1 MEIKKLNIIITLGF
15 IAIIGI
21 LIAQLLWTR
30 QAYNLEDKKFNQT
43 VNIALLEVVE
53 KLSGGKAA
61 FNESPVQNI
70 SNDYYVVNLNNEF
83 HPAVLEHYLKTEF
96 NHFQINTDYVYALYN
111 CHSDKMIYGKYVLKN
126 QEDSENRIIKFPKHK
141 NLVYYF
147 SIRFPEKTTY
157 LISSLRFWYLLT
169 FALIIILLVYV
180 YSIYTIIQ
188 QKKFSELQR
197 DFINNMTH
205 EFKTP
210 LSSILLASEALT
222 NQDTIKVNP
231 KLQTYTSIITDQSH
245 KLNNHIEKILNIARN
260 DASGLSLKLQ
270 KIVLLPFIQEITNT
284 VKQKNDNIS
293 IQIEVEHTIAVLADE
308 FHFANVIYNILD
320 NSIKYCKTEPSIIIS
335 SFKDSKGL
343 YLKFKDNGMG
353 IPSKNIPYI
362 FDKFYRVNT
371 KKSDEINGF
380 GLGLFYVKKVVQQ
393 HNWKI
398 SVENNTDT
406 GIIIT
411 LFLPFKKTTI
421 CKSWKN
427 LKSYTQK
434 MIKR

>member
-1 MEIKKLNIIITLGF
+1 MDNIAFCKMEIKKLNIIITLGF
-15 IAIIGI
+15 VAIIGI

-53 KLSGGKAA
+53 KLSGGKTS
-61 FNESPVQNI
+61 FIESPVQNI
-70 SNDYYVVNLNNEF
+70 SNDYYVVNINNEF

-96 NHFQINTDYVYALYN
+96 NRFQINTDYVYALYN
-111 CHSDKMIYGKYVLKN
+111 CHSDQMIYGKYISSH
-126 QEDSENRIIKFPKHK
+126 QENPNDKMIKFPKHK

-147 SIRFPEKTTY
+147 SIRFPDKTTY

-210 LSSILLASEALT
+210 LSSILLASEALRK
-222 NQDTIKVNP
+222 QELIKENP
-231 KLQTYTSIITDQSH
+231 KLQTYTSIITDQSY
-245 KLNNHIEKILNIARN
+245 KLNHHIEKVLNIARN
-260 DASGLSLKLQ
+260 DASGLSLKPQ
-270 KIVLLPFIQEITNT
+270 KIVLLPFIQEIVDTI
-284 VKQKNDNIS
+284 KQKNENLS
-293 IQIEVEHTIAVLADE
+293 IDIEIDSSVSIIADE
-308 FHFANVIYNILD
+308 FHFTNIIYNILD
-320 NSIKYCKTEPSIIIS
+320 NSIKYCETKPKILIS

-353 IPSKNIPYI
+353 IPAKNIPHI

-371 KKSDEINGF
+371 KKSDEVNGF
-380 GLGLFYVKKVVQQ
+380 GLGLFYVKKIIQQ

-398 SVENNTDT
+398 SVENNPDK
-406 GIIIT
+406 GITIT
-411 LFLPFKKTTI
+411 LFIPF
-421 CKSWKN
+421 
-427 LKSYTQK
+427 
-434 MIKR
+434 

>member
-43 VNIALLEVVE
+43 VNVALLEVVE
-53 KLSGGKAA
+53 KLSGGKDS
-61 FNESPVQNI
+61 FTESPVQNI
-70 SNDYYVVNLNNEF
+70 SNDYYVVNINNEF
-83 HPAVLEHYLKTEF
+83 HPEVLEHYLKTEF
-96 NHFQINTDYVYALYN
+96 TRFQINTDYVYAVYN
-111 CHSDKMIYGKYVLKN
+111 CHSDKMLYGKYISKDQDESHNKVI
-126 QEDSENRIIKFPKHK
+126 RFPKHK
-141 NLVYYF
+141 DLVYYF
-147 SIRFPEKTTY
+147 SIRFPDKTTY

-210 LSSILLASEALT
+210 LSSILLASEALAKQ
-222 NQDTIKVNP
+222 NAVKENL
-231 KLQTYTSIITDQSH
+231 KLQTYTSIITDQGN
-245 KLNNHIEKILNIARN
+245 KLNHHIEKILNIAKN

-270 KIVLLPFIQEITNT
+270 RIVLLPFITEIAET
-284 VKQKNDNIS
+284 VRQKNENVSIQLDIDGNIS
-293 IQIEVEHTIAVLADE
+293 VIADE
-308 FHFANVIYNILD
+308 FHFANIIYNILD
-320 NSIKYCKTEPSIIIS
+320 NSMKYCETKPVISIS
-335 SFKDSKGL
+335 SHTEQKGL
-343 YLKFKDNGMG
+343 SLKFKDNGMG
-353 IPSKNIPYI
+353 IPAKNIPHI

-371 KKSDEINGF
+371 PKSEEITGF
-380 GLGLFYVKKVVQQ
+380 GLGLFYVKKVVRQ

-398 SVENNTDT
+398 SVENNSDK
-406 GIIIT
+406 GITTT
-411 LFLPFKKTTI
+411 LFIPF
-421 CKSWKN
+421 
-427 LKSYTQK
+427 
-434 MIKR
+434 

>member
-15 IAIIGI
+15 VAIIGI

-30 QAYNLEDKKFNQT
+30 QAYSLEDKKFNQT
-43 VNIALLEVVE
+43 VNIALLEVAE
-53 KLSGGKAA
+53 KLSGGKTS
-61 FNESPVQNI
+61 FTESPVQNI
-70 SNDYYVVNLNNEF
+70 SNDYYVVNINNDF

-96 NHFQINTDYVYALYN
+96 TRFQINTNYVYALYN
-111 CHSDKMIYGKYVLKN
+111 CHSDRMIYGKYISSHQKN
-126 QEDSENRIIKFPKHK
+126 SGNKTIQFPKHK

-147 SIRFPEKTTY
+147 SIRFPDKATY

-222 NQDTIKVNP
+222 KQELIKENP
-231 KLQTYTSIITDQSH
+231 RLQTYTSIITDQSY
-245 KLNNHIEKILNIARN
+245 KLNHHIEKILNIAKN
-260 DASGLSLKLQ
+260 DASGLSLKFQ
-270 KIVLLPFIQEITNT
+270 KITLLPFITEIADTI
-284 VKQKNDNIS
+284 KHKNENLTIR
-293 IQIEVEHTIAVLADE
+293 IEVGDTVSVSADE
-308 FHFANVIYNILD
+308 FHFTNIIYNILD
-320 NSIKYCKTEPSIIIS
+320 NSIKYCDTAPHIIIS
-335 SFKDSKGL
+335 AFKDSKGL
-343 YLKFKDNGMG
+343 YLKFKDNGIG
-353 IPSKNIPYI
+353 IPPKNIPHI
-362 FDKFYRVNT
+362 FDKFYRVST
-371 KKSDEINGF
+371 TKSDEVNGF

-398 SVENNTDT
+398 SVENNADK
-406 GIIIT
+406 GITIS
-411 LFLPFKKTTI
+411 LFVPF
-421 CKSWKN
+421 
-427 LKSYTQK
+427 
-434 MIKR
+434 

>member
-53 KLSGGKAA
+53 KLSGGKTS
-61 FNESPVQNI
+61 FTESPVENI
-70 SNDYYVVNLNNEF
+70 SNDYYVVNINNEV
-83 HPAVLEHYLKTEF
+83 HPAVLEHYLRTEF
-96 NHFQINTDYVYALYN
+96 TRFQINTDYTYALYN
-111 CHSDKMIYGKYVLKN
+111 CHSDKMIYGKYISKEQENPKN
-126 QEDSENRIIKFPKHK
+126 KGITFPKHK

-147 SIRFPEKTTY
+147 SIRFPDKTSY

-169 FALIIILLVYV
+169 FALIVILLVYV

-222 NQDTIKVNP
+222 KHDTIQGNP
-231 KLQTYTSIITDQSH
+231 KLQTYTSIITNQSY

-260 DASGLSLKLQ
+260 DASGLSLKPQ
-270 KIVLLPFIQEITNT
+270 KIILLPLILEITST
-284 VKQKNDNIS
+284 IKQKNENIT
-293 IQIEVEHTIAVLADE
+293 IQIEIDNSAFIIADE
-308 FHFANVIYNILD
+308 FHFTNIIYNILD
-320 NSIKYCKTEPSIIIS
+320 NSIKYCETNPHIIIS
-335 SFKDSKGL
+335 AYKDSKGL
-343 YLKFKDNGMG
+343 YLKCKDNGMG
-353 IPSKNIPYI
+353 ISAKNLPHI

-371 KKSDEINGF
+371 KKNEEINGF
-380 GLGLFYVKKVVQQ
+380 GLGLFYVKKIVQQ

-398 SVENNTDT
+398 SVENNTDK
-406 GIIIT
+406 GIT
-411 LFLPFKKTTI
+411 LTLFFPF
-421 CKSWKN
+421 
-427 LKSYTQK
+427 
-434 MIKR
+434 

>member
-1 MEIKKLNIIITLGF
+1 MGIKKLNIIISLGF
-15 IAIIGI
+15 VAIIGI

-53 KLSGGKAA
+53 KLSGGKTS
-61 FNESPVQNI
+61 FTESPIQNI
-70 SNDYYVVNLNNEF
+70 SNDYYVVNINNEF
-83 HPAVLEHYLKTEF
+83 HPTVLEYYLKTEF
-96 NHFQINTDYVYALYN
+96 NRFQINTNYVYALYN
-111 CHSDKMIYGKYVLKN
+111 CHSDRMIYGKYVSTHQKSTN
-126 QEDSENRIIKFPKHK
+126 KTVNFPKHK

-147 SIRFPEKTTY
+147 SIRFPDKATY
-157 LISSLRFWYLLT
+157 LISSLRFWYILT

-222 NQDTIKVNP
+222 KQDTIKENP
-231 KLQTYTSIITDQSH
+231 KLKTYTSIITDQSY
-245 KLNNHIEKILNIARN
+245 KLNNHIEKILNIAKT

-270 KIVLLPFIQEITNT
+270 RIVLLPFITEIADSIQ
-284 VKQKNDNIS
+284 QKNENLNIR
-293 IQIEVEHTIAVLADE
+293 IELDDTDVIIADE
-308 FHFANVIYNILD
+308 FHFTNIIYNILD
-320 NSIKYCKTEPSIIIS
+320 NSIKYCDTAPDILIS

-343 YLKFKDNGMG
+343 HLKFKDNGIG
-353 IPSKNIPYI
+353 IPSKNMPHI
-362 FDKFYRVNT
+362 FDKFYRINT
-371 KKSDEINGF
+371 QKSDEVNGF

-398 SVENNTDT
+398 TVENNTDK
-406 GIIIT
+406 GITIT
-411 LFLPFKKTTI
+411 LFLPFV
-421 CKSWKN
+421 N
-427 LKSYTQK
+427 
-434 MIKR
+434 

>member
-15 IAIIGI
+15 VAIIGI

-53 KLSGGKAA
+53 KLSGGKTS
-61 FNESPVQNI
+61 FTESPVQNI
-70 SNDYYVVNLNNEF
+70 SNDYYVVNINNEF
-83 HPAVLEHYLKTEF
+83 HPEVLEHYLKTEF
-96 NHFQINTDYVYALYN
+96 TRFQINTDYVYALYN
-111 CHSDKMIYGKYVLKN
+111 CHSDQMIYGKFVSQH
-126 QEDSENRIIKFPKHK
+126 QESPNEKVIKFPKHK

-147 SIRFPEKTTY
+147 SIRFPDKTTY

-222 NQDTIKVNP
+222 KQEQIKENP

-245 KLNNHIEKILNIARN
+245 KLNSHIEKILNIAKN
-260 DASGLSLKLQ
+260 DASGLSLKPQ
-270 KIVLLPFIQEITNT
+270 RIVLKPFIQEIAET
-284 VKQKNDNIS
+284 VKQKNENISIDLSIDDNIS
-293 IQIEVEHTIAVLADE
+293 VIADE
-308 FHFANVIYNILD
+308 FHFSNIIYNILD
-320 NSIKYCKTEPSIIIS
+320 NSIKYCETQPHIIIS
-335 SFKDSKGL
+335 SLNDTKGL
-343 YLKFKDNGMG
+343 YLKFKDNGIG
-353 IPSKNIPYI
+353 IPAKNLPHI

-371 KKSDEINGF
+371 SKSDAVNGF

-398 SVENNTDT
+398 SVENNSHQ
-406 GIIIT
+406 GITTT
-411 LFLPFKKTTI
+411 LFLTF
-421 CKSWKN
+421 
-427 LKSYTQK
+427 
-434 MIKR
+434 

>member
-1 MEIKKLNIIITLGF
+1 MEIKKLNIIISLGF
-15 IAIIGI
+15 VAIIGI

-30 QAYNLEDKKFNQT
+30 QAYNLEDKKFDQK
-43 VNIALLEVVE
+43 VNLALLEVVE
-53 KLSGGKAA
+53 KLSGDKTS
-61 FNESPVQNI
+61 FTENPIQNI
-70 SNDYYVVNLNNEF
+70 SNDYYVVNINNDF

-96 NHFQINTDYVYALYN
+96 NRFQINTNYVYALYN
-111 CHSDKMIYGKYVLKN
+111 CHSDRMIYGKYISTH
-126 QEDSENRIIKFPKHK
+126 QESSNNKVIQFPKHK

-147 SIRFPEKTTY
+147 SIRFPDKATY
-157 LISSLRFWYLLT
+157 LISSLRFWYILT

-188 QKKFSELQR
+188 QKKFSELQK

-222 NQDTIKVNP
+222 KQDLVKENP
-231 KLQTYTSIITDQSH
+231 KLKTYTSIITDQSY

-270 KIVLLPFIQEITNT
+270 RIVLYPFITEIANSM
-284 VKQKNDNIS
+284 KQKNENLTIRVE
-293 IQIEVEHTIAVLADE
+293 IEDTATIIADE
-308 FHFANVIYNILD
+308 FHFTNIVYNILD
-320 NSIKYCKTEPSIIIS
+320 NAVKYCDTQPEILIS

-343 YLKFKDNGMG
+343 YLQFKDNGIG
-353 IPSKNIPYI
+353 IPSKNIPHI
-362 FDKFYRVNT
+362 FDKFYRITT
-371 KKSDEINGF
+371 KKSDEVTGF

-398 SVENNTDT
+398 SVENNPDK
-406 GIIIT
+406 GITIT
-411 LFLPFKKTTI
+411 LFSPF
-421 CKSWKN
+421 
-427 LKSYTQK
+427 
-434 MIKR
+434 

>member
-1 MEIKKLNIIITLGF
+1 MEIKRLNIIITLGF
-15 IAIIGI
+15 VAIIGI

-30 QAYNLEDKKFNQT
+30 QAYNLEDQKFNQK

-53 KLSGGKAA
+53 KLSGGKTSFAE
-61 FNESPVQNI
+61 NPVQNI
-70 SNDYYVVNLNNEF
+70 SNDYYVVNINNEF

-96 NHFQINTDYVYALYN
+96 TRFQINTNYVYALYN
-111 CHSDKMIYGKYVLKN
+111 CHSDKMIYGKFVSSH
-126 QEDSENRIIKFPKHK
+126 QESPNYKVIQFPKHK

-147 SIRFPEKTTY
+147 SIRFPDKTTY

-222 NQDTIKVNP
+222 KQDQVKENP

-245 KLNNHIEKILNIARN
+245 KLNSHIEKILNIAKN
-260 DASGLSLKLQ
+260 DASGLSLKPQ
-270 KIVLLPFIQEITNT
+270 RIILLPFIQEIVNT
-284 VKQKNDNIS
+284 VKQKNENIS
-293 IQIEVEHTIAVLADE
+293 IEINIDSEISVIADE
-308 FHFANVIYNILD
+308 FHFSNIIYNILD
-320 NSIKYCKTEPSIIIS
+320 NSIKYCETTPIITIS

-343 YLKFKDNGMG
+343 YLKFKDNGIG
-353 IPSKNIPYI
+353 IPAKNIPHI

-371 KKSDEINGF
+371 SKSDEVNGF

-398 SVENNTDT
+398 SVENNSDK
-406 GIIIT
+406 GITIT
-411 LFLPFKKTTI
+411 LFLPF
-421 CKSWKN
+421 
-427 LKSYTQK
+427 
-434 MIKR
+434 

>member
-1 MEIKKLNIIITLGF
+1 MEIKKLNIIISLGF
-15 IAIIGI
+15 VAIIGI

-30 QAYNLEDKKFNQT
+30 QAYNLEDKKFDQK
-43 VNIALLEVVE
+43 VNLALLEVVE
-53 KLSGGKAA
+53 KLSGDKAS
-61 FNESPVQNI
+61 FTENPIQNI
-70 SNDYYVVNLNNEF
+70 SNDYYVVNINNDF

-96 NHFQINTDYVYALYN
+96 NRFQINTNYVYALYN
-111 CHSDKMIYGKYVLKN
+111 CHSDRMIYGKYISTH
-126 QEDSENRIIKFPKHK
+126 QESSNNKVIQFPKHK

-147 SIRFPEKTTY
+147 SIRFPDKATY
-157 LISSLRFWYLLT
+157 LISSLRFWYILT

-188 QKKFSELQR
+188 QKKFSELQK

-222 NQDTIKVNP
+222 KQELVKENP
-231 KLQTYTSIITDQSH
+231 KLKTYTSIITDQSY

-270 KIVLLPFIQEITNT
+270 KIALYPFITEIADSMM
-284 VKQKNDNIS
+284 QKNEHLTIR
-293 IQIEVEHTIAVLADE
+293 IAIENTATILADE
-308 FHFANVIYNILD
+308 FHFTNIVYNILD
-320 NSIKYCKTEPSIIIS
+320 NAVKYCDTQPEILIS

-343 YLKFKDNGMG
+343 YLQFKDNGIG
-353 IPSKNIPYI
+353 IPSKNIPHI
-362 FDKFYRVNT
+362 FDKFYRITT
-371 KKSDEINGF
+371 KKSDEVTGF

-398 SVENNTDT
+398 SVENNPDK
-406 GIIIT
+406 GITIT
-411 LFLPFKKTTI
+411 LFSPF
-421 CKSWKN
+421 
-427 LKSYTQK
+427 
-434 MIKR
+434 

>member
-15 IAIIGI
+15 VAIIGI
-21 LIAQLLWTR
+21 LVAQLLWTR

-53 KLSGGKAA
+53 KLSGGKTS
-61 FNESPVQNI
+61 FTENPVQNI
-70 SNDYYVVNLNNEF
+70 SNDYYVVNVNNDF
-83 HPAVLEHYLKTEF
+83 HPTVLEHYLKTEF
-96 NHFQINTDYVYALYN
+96 TRFQINTNYVYALYN
-111 CHSDKMIYGKYVLKN
+111 CHSDRMIYGKYISTHQKN
-126 QEDSENRIIKFPKHK
+126 TNNKVIKFPKHE

-147 SIRFPEKTTY
+147 SIRFPDKATY

-222 NQDTIKVNP
+222 KQELIKENP
-231 KLQTYTSIITDQSH
+231 KLKTYTSIITDQSY
-245 KLNNHIEKILNIARN
+245 KLNNHIEKILNIAKN

-270 KIVLLPFIQEITNT
+270 RIVLLPFITEITDT
-284 VKQKNDNIS
+284 IIQKNENLTIRIEIESTTS
-293 IQIEVEHTIAVLADE
+293 IIADE
-308 FHFANVIYNILD
+308 FHFTNIVYNLLD
-320 NSIKYCKTEPSIIIS
+320 NSIKYCDTTPNILIS
-335 SFKDSKGL
+335 TSKDSKGL
-343 YLKFKDNGMG
+343 YLKFKDNGIG
-353 IPSKNIPYI
+353 IPPKNIPHI
-362 FDKFYRVNT
+362 FDKFYRINSP
-371 KKSDEINGF
+371 KSDEVNGF

-398 SVENNTDT
+398 SVENNPDK
-406 GIIIT
+406 GITIT
-411 LFLPFKKTTI
+411 LFLPF
-421 CKSWKN
+421 
-427 LKSYTQK
+427 
-434 MIKR
+434 